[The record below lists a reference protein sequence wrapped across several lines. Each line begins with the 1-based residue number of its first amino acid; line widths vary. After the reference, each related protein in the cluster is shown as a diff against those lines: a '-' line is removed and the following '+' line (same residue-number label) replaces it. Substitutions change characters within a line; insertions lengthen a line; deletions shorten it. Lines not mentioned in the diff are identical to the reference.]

1 MKKPSKVM
9 KQYIRYTVYIALLLV
24 LINIIAGFIGIW
36 NMQNEFLNLEES
48 AKNLAKD
55 LSVTG
60 EEWNLSKAGR
70 KMLDKTF
77 EWGMLLDENG
87 TILWKS
93 NSLPKELNKS
103 YSTSQVAVFSRWYL
117 EEYPITVWEK
127 EDNLLVLGGKQNSIW
142 KIQMNASYFI
152 QKYIV
157 IFAALIMGINM
168 FIAFL
173 IAYFLGKRSVKEI
186 EPIIE
191 GILSLKSKKELKINS
206 KGALD
211 EVAKSLNDI
220 SIVLSENEVFRKNW
234 IEGVSH
240 DIRTPLSIILARAD
254 EIEASKETSEE
265 LQLQAASIKYQS
277 LKIKELVRNLNVES
291 TLTSNETMYEMKK
304 VNLVRLFK
312 DQVINRLNYSMSD
325 KYPIDFSLPNS
336 VAEYVITGNEEL
348 LIRMFDNILNN
359 AIYHNPNGC
368 EIKISFENSEDK
380 IRVNISDNGIGMSQ
394 KEFELLQT
402 DKQKTSYTNMLGEK
416 HGLGMHI
423 VKQIVDI
430 HKGKIIYKNGKKGGL
445 CVQIFFE
452 FECFMYDY

>member
-60 EEWNLSKAGR
+60 EEWNLSQAGR

-77 EWGMLLDENG
+77 EWGMLLDEDG

-103 YSTSQVAVFSRWYL
+103 YSTLQVAAFSRWYL

-142 KIQMNASYFI
+142 KIQMNASYFV

-157 IFAALIMGINM
+157 ILAALIMGMNVL
-168 FIAFL
+168 IAFL

-191 GILSLKSKKELKINS
+191 GILSLKSKKELKIIS
-206 KGALD
+206 KGALE

-220 SIVLSENEVFRKNW
+220 SIALSENEVFRKNW

-312 DQVINRLNYSMSD
+312 DQVINLLNYSMSD
-325 KYPIDFSLPNS
+325 KYPIDFSLPNN
-336 VAEYVITGNEEL
+336 ATDYVITGNEEL

-368 EIKISFENSEDK
+368 EIKISFENNGDK

-402 DKQKTSYTNMLGEK
+402 DRQKTSYTNILGEK

-430 HKGKIIYKNGKKGGL
+430 HNGKIIYKNGKKGGL
-445 CVQIFFE
+445 CVQIFFK